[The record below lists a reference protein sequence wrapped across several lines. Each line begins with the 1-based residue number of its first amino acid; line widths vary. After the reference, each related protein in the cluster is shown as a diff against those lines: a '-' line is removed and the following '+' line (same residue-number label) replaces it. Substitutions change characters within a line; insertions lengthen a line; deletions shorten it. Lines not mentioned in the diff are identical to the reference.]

1 MIRRVLSILLFV
13 FGGWMLMSEAI
24 AAFIDAGPGH
34 ADSAMLITI
43 FAVIAGL
50 PLLLG
55 AWASPGSRWREL
67 GLTILIATGT
77 ALVCGIS
84 TVVVL
89 SDPGMKQFLPPIPR
103 INFAPVVGA
112 VNLFALAVLGWLLY
126 RPTRQQVDGD

>member
-1 MIRRVLSILLFV
+1 MMRRVLSILLFV

-24 AAFIDAGPGH
+24 TAFFDAEPGL
-34 ADSAMLITI
+34 ADSAFLVAI

-55 AWASPGSRWREL
+55 AWASPGERWREL

-77 ALVCGIS
+77 ALICGIC

-89 SDPGMKQFLPPIPR
+89 SDPGMKQFLPPMPK
-103 INFAPVVGA
+103 INFAPAVGA